1 MLFTQIE
8 FLLFFIF
15 CLISIYLTSS
25 NRFRKGILL
34 FASYYFYAYWDWRFL
49 SLIIYS
55 TLIDFIVGKYI
66 ARTKNQQVRKRLLFI
81 SLVSNLSVLGFFKYF
96 NFFINSLSIPLAEI
110 GLNVTTLNIILP
122 IGISFYT
129 FQTLSYT
136 IDIYRNKIPPTSS
149 ILDFSLFVAFFPQIV
164 AGPIVRAAEFLPQLK
179 VKRVINWDNLFIGFR
194 LFTFGFFKKVFIAD
208 NLAIFVD
215 KVFENPSVFSS
226 ITILLGVIAFG
237 IQIYCDF
244 SGYSDMAIGI
254 AKALGYELPLNF
266 NYPYIAKNIT
276 DFWRRWHM
284 SLSFWLRDY
293 LYIPLGG
300 NRKGTRRTYIN
311 LMLTMLLGGLWHGAS
326 WNFVVWGGLHGIA
339 LAFHKLISNRS
350 FLKNA
355 KTPLIIYS
363 FLSRLITLF
372 LVFVLWVI
380 FRSSDFGLNQAM
392 MIFKQLV
399 NFNSDLILWIHPFV
413 IIAFI
418 FIWLTHILAIKNIQI
433 DELLKSDKL
442 YTPIVLFTMWWLIIL
457 YYPSV
462 LNPFIYFQ
470 F

>member
-326 WNFVVWGGLHGIA
+326 WNFVVWGVCMVSHL
-339 LAFHKLISNRS
+339 
-350 FLKNA
+350 
-355 KTPLIIYS
+355 
-363 FLSRLITLF
+363 
-372 LVFVLWVI
+372 
-380 FRSSDFGLNQAM
+380 
-392 MIFKQLV
+392 
-399 NFNSDLILWIHPFV
+399 
-413 IIAFI
+413 
-418 FIWLTHILAIKNIQI
+418 
-433 DELLKSDKL
+433 
-442 YTPIVLFTMWWLIIL
+442 
-457 YYPSV
+457 
-462 LNPFIYFQ
+462 PFIN
-470 F
+470 